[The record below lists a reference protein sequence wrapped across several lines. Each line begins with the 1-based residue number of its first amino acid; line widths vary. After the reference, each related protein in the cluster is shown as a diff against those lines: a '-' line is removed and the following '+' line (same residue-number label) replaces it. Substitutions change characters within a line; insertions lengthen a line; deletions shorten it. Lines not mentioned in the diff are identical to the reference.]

1 MAVDPGLFSNGRRS
15 NPHPMS
21 VTKKIV
27 TRQWLRESVGKLTFR
42 VYLLKDEY
50 LALKL
55 IGKEMHLHLIVLR
68 FLTLL
73 FAMS

>member
-1 MAVDPGLFSNGRRS
+1 
-15 NPHPMS
+15 MS

-27 TRQWLRESVGKLTFR
+27 TRQWLRESIGKLTFR

-50 LALKL
+50 LALIL
-55 IGKEMHLHLIVLR
+55 IGKKVHLHLIVLR
-68 FLTLL
+68 FLTLH